1 MVGPNILKNDVPTL
15 PDEWS
20 WVPIGECFDFK
31 NGLNKAKQ
39 FFGYGKPII
48 NYMDVFE
55 FSGIYASQIK
65 GKVDVDANELRSFD
79 VKKGDVLF
87 TRTSETVNEVGISC
101 TVLDDVSETVF
112 SGFVLRGRPKN
123 NKLNNLFKKYVFS
136 SAFVRKQIISKATY
150 TTRALTNGRVLS
162 NILIPVPNSEKE
174 QLAIAEALGDVDV
187 FITSLEKL
195 IEKKESI
202 FSGLKRELFK
212 RANESS
218 DYEMVKLGRILS
230 YEQPTKYIVQ
240 DSQLNTAGKVPVL
253 TANKAF
259 ILGYTEEI
267 SGIKED
273 LPVIIFD
280 DFTTDKKFVDFK
292 FKVRSSAMKLLS
304 TRSIEN
310 DAYYVFSAMEQIDF
324 PVLDHK
330 RYWISEYQYIQIPLP
345 RSEEQK
351 RVTSILLNFE
361 SEIKSLKSKLHKVQK
376 IKLGMVQELLLGR
389 MRLT

>member
-20 WVPIGECFDFK
+20 WVPIGEYFDFK

-259 ILGYTEEI
+259 ILGYSEEI

-361 SEIKSLKSKLHKVQK
+361 NEIKSLKSKLHKVQK